1 MITVMLVDD
10 HAIVREGFK
19 RLVERQ
25 PDIKVVGESGT
36 RRDAPGLI
44 EARKPAL
51 IITDLS
57 LPDGSG
63 LAMIRDLRK
72 SGCASQYV
80 VLSMHAG
87 AAFVREALMHGVMG
101 YVTKG
106 AAADEL
112 VDCIRVVASGG
123 RYLSSDISP
132 SSHSSPEN
140 SHAELT
146 PRERQA
152 LQLLV
157 RGLVPK
163 AVAAELNLNVKTLYG
178 HRASLME
185 KLGARNDRDL
195 VRLALER
202 GLI

>member
-1 MITVMLVDD
+1 MITVILVDD

-25 PDIKVVGESGT
+25 PDIRVVGESGT
-36 RRDAPGLI
+36 RRDAYALI

-51 IITDLS
+51 VITDLS
-57 LPDGSG
+57 LPDGNG
-63 LAMIRDLRK
+63 LDLVRDLRK
-72 SGCASQYV
+72 GGCESRHV

-87 AAFVREALMHGVMG
+87 AAFVGEALVLGVMG

-112 VDCIRVVASGG
+112 VDCIRTVSSGQ

-132 SSHSSPEN
+132 SLRRRPETGRD
-140 SHAELT
+140 ELT

-163 AVAAELNLNVKTLYG
+163 AVAAELNLSVKTLYA

-185 KLGARNDRDL
+185 KLGARNERDL
-195 VRLALER
+195 VRVALER